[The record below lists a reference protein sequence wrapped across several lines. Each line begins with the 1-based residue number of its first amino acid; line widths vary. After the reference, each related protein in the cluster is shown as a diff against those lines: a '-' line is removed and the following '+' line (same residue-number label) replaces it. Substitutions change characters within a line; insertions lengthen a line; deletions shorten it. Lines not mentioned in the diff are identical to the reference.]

1 MAGAMQDM
9 FEIADGLKNNAVIR
23 VIGVGGGGSN
33 TVEHMTKGGVEGV
46 ELFCANTDR
55 KHLEGC
61 VTANQIQLGA
71 MLTRGLGAGSRAEV
85 GRMAADEDR
94 ERISELLKGTD
105 LLFITA
111 GMGGGTGTGAAPV
124 IAEIAREMKILTVA
138 VVTKPFQ
145 GEGGKRM
152 EQANAGIGR
161 LAETVDSL
169 IVIPNDKLR
178 LVLGGKVSLKD
189 AFAKADDVLKNAVMG
204 ISDLITR
211 PGLISVDFADVQTV
225 MGARGM
231 AMMGVGL
238 ASGENRAEEAAAA
251 ALSSPLL
258 DDIEI
263 RNAQGLLINITCD
276 ESLTLDEQGY
286 ILDHVTAIAAPGA
299 EIKCGTSLDPN
310 LNGELRVTVVATGL
324 AGSKRQED
332 VLHMPMHMPQQ
343 VRTTRTGV
351 PVMGVPTTAQNPYHQ
366 APAIPSVSQY
376 ATHGQGQMAAG
387 GGYIIPL
394 PSTRDMQPKV
404 PGLRGE
410 MARAPVKSMSW
421 LDDIDEEQ
429 LNIPAYARRQAD

>member
-9 FEIADGLKNNAVIR
+9 FELADGLKNNAVIR

-33 TVEHMTKGGVEGV
+33 TVEHMNRGGSDGV

-61 VTANQIQLGA
+61 ATANQIQLGA
-71 MLTRGLGAGSRAEV
+71 QLTRGLGAGSKAEV
-85 GRMAADEDR
+85 GRMAAEEDR
-94 ERISELLKGTD
+94 ERIAELLKGTD

-145 GEGGKRM
+145 GEGGRRM
-152 EQANAGIGR
+152 EQANAGISK
-161 LAETVDSL
+161 LAEQVDSL

-178 LVLGGKVSLKD
+178 LVMGGKATVKD
-189 AFAKADDVLKNAVMG
+189 SFAKADDVLKNAVMG

-225 MGARGM
+225 MSARGM
-231 AMMGVGL
+231 AMMGVGIGT
-238 ASGENRAEEAAAA
+238 GEDRAEKAASA

-263 RNAQGLLINITCD
+263 ANAQGLLINITCD

-286 ILDHVTAIAAPGA
+286 ILDHITAIAAPGA

-324 AGSKRQED
+324 SGGRRQEE
-332 VLHMPMHMPQQ
+332 VMQMPTTMRH
-343 VRTTRTGV
+343 TRTGV
-351 PVMGVPTTAQNPYHQ
+351 PIMGVPSNHAVH
-366 APAIPSVSQY
+366 AVPSVSGYVANGHGGQY
-376 ATHGQGQMAAG
+376 AAG
-387 GGYIIPL
+387 GGYAVPM
-394 PSTRDMQPKV
+394 PQNQRNMHPNV
-404 PGLRGE
+404 PGLKPIMDSRNAAKG
-410 MARAPVKSMSW
+410 PSW
-421 LDDIDEEQ
+421 LEELDEDM